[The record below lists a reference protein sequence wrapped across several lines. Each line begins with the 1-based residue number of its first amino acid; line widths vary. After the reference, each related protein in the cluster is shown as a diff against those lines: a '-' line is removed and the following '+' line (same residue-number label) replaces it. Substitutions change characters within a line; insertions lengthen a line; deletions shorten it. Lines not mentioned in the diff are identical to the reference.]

1 MDQLQQR
8 AGRKRFRQILYN
20 NSCSSLLR
28 EFNITI
34 LATNAVVDIMRN
46 KMKAIS
52 RRRFLQVAGAAMV
65 LAVAT
70 AIPAIGGDDK
80 PKSWRCPVRVRPLS
94 SSKNLRQSELAFYRK
109 ARFSCAADAMRALA
123 SRGMTGEIYAE

>member
-1 MDQLQQR
+1 MDELR
-8 AGRKRFRQILYN
+8 PSEGRKQFRQILHN
-20 NSCSSLLR
+20 NSCGILLR
-28 EFNITI
+28 EFNNSFLETVPVLDRMICE
-34 LATNAVVDIMRN
+34 
-46 KMKAIS
+46 MKAIS
-52 RRRFLQVAGAAMV
+52 RRRFLQVAGATMV